1 MLSYL
6 SYLSQDCLPR
16 DGATYNELGSPESVS
31 RQDSAPQASPVKA
44 VLQLRLHLP
53 GDSASV
59 LCCRLICLCLWLLR
73 VPVLLGKVLS
83 PKSKHRK
90 RAEPVCKHQTKLY
103 THLSIRV

>member
-59 LCCRLICLCLWLLR
+59 LCCRLIWPVASQSPCAVR
-73 VPVLLGKVLS
+73 QSAVP
-83 PKSKHRK
+83 
-90 RAEPVCKHQTKLY
+90 
-103 THLSIRV
+103 